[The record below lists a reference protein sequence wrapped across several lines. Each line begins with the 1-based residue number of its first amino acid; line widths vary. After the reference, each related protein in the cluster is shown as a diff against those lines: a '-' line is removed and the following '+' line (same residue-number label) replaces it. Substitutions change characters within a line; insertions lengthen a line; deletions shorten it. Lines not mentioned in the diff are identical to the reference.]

1 MAHKYIVD
9 LTVDERE
16 YLLNLIK
23 KGKPSGAQSGAG
35 TCAVA
40 RPRKGD

>member
-9 LTVDERE
+9 LTVDEQA

-23 KGKPSGAQSGAG
+23 KGKPSMSG
-35 TCAVA
+35 
-40 RPRKGD
+40 

>member
-9 LTVDERE
+9 LTVDEQE

-23 KGKPSGAQSGAG
+23 KGKPSARK
-35 TCAVA
+35 VA
-40 RPRKGD
+40 